1 MVGLSLEG
9 PGLAWLLLLFARE
22 GRTGRV
28 GDSTSAGGTVSIQTR
43 PGCRRRWLSLNG
55 HRLHTMT

>member
-22 GRTGRV
+22 GRTGELMTPLQLGEEYTFRPGWVVV
-28 GDSTSAGGTVSIQTR
+28 GVRYLAMVIGSIQ
-43 PGCRRRWLSLNG
+43 
-55 HRLHTMT
+55 